1 MDLELIF
8 WLVAGGLAFLFM
20 LLVVTIGRT
29 PEEVEGIPIPE
40 KNVDDMEDRW
50 EWKFPLDF

>member
-8 WLVAGGLAFLFM
+8 WTVGGGLALLT
-20 LLVVTIGRT
+20 LLVLFFVGRT
-29 PEEVEGIPIPE
+29 PDECVHAFPIVD

-50 EWKFPLDF
+50 D

>member
-29 PEEVEGIPIPE
+29 TPDEVQGIPIPE

-50 EWKFPLDF
+50 E

>member
-8 WLVAGGLAFLFM
+8 WTVAGGLAFLAM
-20 LLVVTIGRT
+20 LLAVTVGRTT
-29 PEEVEGIPIPE
+29 PEEVKGISIPK

-50 EWKFPLDF
+50 E

>member
-8 WLVAGGLAFLFM
+8 WTVAGGLAFLT
-20 LLVVTIGRT
+20 LLLIVTIGRT

-50 EWKFPLDF
+50 E